1 MVIIELISGKDKPP
15 GFINDRSVNFS
26 EFSYTWTVII
36 VFIILMLLTAK
47 KDMSIFIKA
56 ATYGV
61 IFTIIIII
69 FVIVVGIYGI
79 S

>member
-1 MVIIELISGKDKPP
+1 VATGKDKPP
-15 GFINDRSVNFS
+15 DFINDRSIDFS
-26 EFSYTWTVII
+26 EFSYTWTVVI
-36 VFIILMLLTAK
+36 VFVLLMLLTAK

-61 IFTIIIII
+61 IFTILIII
-69 FVIVVGIYGI
+69 FVVVVGIYGI